1 MRRLLHLNDA
11 SVMGNL
17 TVDGG
22 KAYCL
27 EDFHYYEAR
36 SIACIEIERYL
47 VEGGEAPQLD
57 SDWILE
63 MMRSCAELDD
73 EGSEDSQAEL

>member
-1 MRRLLHLNDA
+1 
-11 SVMGNL
+11 MGNL

-57 SDWILE
+57 LDWILE